1 MATSPIYSWPEPDN
15 TDLVKNG
22 ALAIRTLGDAIDTT
36 MGTMVAKTIVDAKGD
51 LIAATAAD
59 TVSRLAVGANN
70 TVLTADSSTATGLK
84 WAASAGGGKVLQV
97 VSATYSTQT
106 DIQSTTMTDT
116 GLSATITPTSAT
128 SKILVL
134 ISQNFNNYVSAGGR
148 NTAYQIVRGATAI
161 NVIGSGGYEFSAD
174 DSSTTVNGRNFRG
187 TFSLV
192 YMDSPA
198 TTSATTYKT
207 QGKVYST
214 ANSALLQFATNST
227 TNSIILMEIG
237 A

>member
-1 MATSPIYSWPEPDN
+1 
-15 TDLVKNG
+15 
-22 ALAIRTLGDAIDTT
+22 
-36 MGTMVAKTIVDAKGD
+36 
-51 LIAATAAD
+51 
-59 TVSRLAVGANN
+59 
-70 TVLTADSSTATGLK
+70 
-84 WAASAGGGKVLQV
+84 
-97 VSATYSTQT
+97 
-106 DIQSTTMTDT
+106 MTDT

-134 ISQNFNNYVSAGGR
+134 VTQNFLSYIQSGGR
-148 NTAYQIVRGATAI
+148 GGAYQIVRGSTA
-161 NVIGSGGYEFSAD
+161 VSVWGPGGYEYTFD

-187 TFSLV
+187 THTVV

-207 QGKVYST
+207 QGKVTST
-214 ANSALLQFATNST
+214 ANNSQLQFQDNNT